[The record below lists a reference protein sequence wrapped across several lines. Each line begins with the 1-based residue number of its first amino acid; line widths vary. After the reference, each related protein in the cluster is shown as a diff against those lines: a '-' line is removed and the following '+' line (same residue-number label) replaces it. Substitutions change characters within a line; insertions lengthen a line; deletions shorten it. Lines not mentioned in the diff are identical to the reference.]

1 MYNKSQLKE
10 IVDKALVSYSNV
22 TGSDRLIEPVKYAIS
37 VGGKRL
43 RPILTLMACNLFTD
57 NISDAVQPAA
67 GLEIFHNFTLVHDDI
82 MDNAPLRRNFP
93 TVHAKWGSN
102 QAILSGDVMAF
113 MANDCFLQ
121 LPPDKVYRV
130 IRLFNNTAIEVCQ
143 GQQLDMDFEKRE
155 MVLQPDY
162 IGMIQLKT
170 AVLIAASL
178 KIGAIIGGA
187 EEKDAQ
193 QLYDFGK
200 NLGLAFQI
208 QDDILDIWSEEKIFG
223 KTLGGDI
230 IANKKTIP
238 IIKALELASG
248 NQLKRLRELYSPK
261 TVIDNEEKILSVTT
275 ILNSLHIKELSIS
288 LADSYID
295 DAFKNIKNV
304 SVEEGRKEEL
314 LNTVQSLINRN
325 R

>member
-22 TGSDRLIEPVKYAIS
+22 TGSDKLIEPVKYAIS

-130 IRLFNNTAIEVCQ
+130 IRLFNTTAIEVCQ

-230 IANKKTIP
+230 IANKKTLP

-248 NQLKRLRELYSPK
+248 DQLKRLRELYSPK

-275 ILNSLHIKELSIS
+275 ILNSLRIKELSMSI
-288 LADSYID
+288 ADSYID

>member
-1 MYNKSQLKE
+1 
-10 IVDKALVSYSNV
+10 
-22 TGSDRLIEPVKYAIS
+22 
-37 VGGKRL
+37 
-43 RPILTLMACNLFTD
+43 
-57 NISDAVQPAA
+57 
-67 GLEIFHNFTLVHDDI
+67 
-82 MDNAPLRRNFP
+82 
-93 TVHAKWGSN
+93 
-102 QAILSGDVMAF
+102 

-130 IRLFNNTAIEVCQ
+130 IRLFNTTAIEVCQ

-230 IANKKTIP
+230 IANKKTLP

-248 NQLKRLRELYSPK
+248 DQLKRLRELYSPK

-275 ILNSLHIKELSIS
+275 ILNSLRIKELSMSI
-288 LADSYID
+288 ADSYID